1 MTEEKT
7 LLIIDDEQ
15 SIRDAL
21 KQLFE
26 IEGYSVQCFSS
37 ATPALKKLSRQ
48 FSGVVLC
55 DINMPEINGIQFL
68 EQVMQFDSE
77 LPVVFLTGFA
87 DVEVAV
93 KAIQKGAYDFF
104 EKPVSEPL
112 LDCIE
117 RALDKRRLVM
127 ENRELKAQV
136 KKKSAPGVRI
146 LGETKQM
153 QQMLYLLDA
162 VIDTPADVLIEG
174 ETGTGKELV
183 ARYLHDHSERSNH
196 NFVAINCG
204 AIPEELIE
212 SELFGAK
219 SGAFTGAKE
228 SREGKFSFAQG
239 GTVFLDEIE
248 AMSAALQVKLL
259 RVLEERSVTPVGSNT
274 AIALDIRV
282 VAATKV
288 DLQTLVAQGKFRSD
302 LFYRLNLVK
311 VMIPSLRSRKADIPL
326 LYKHFSSIAATRFHK
341 PMQPISP
348 ELEAQLLAQDWPGNV
363 RELRNHAERHILLG
377 GAMTASNNIQSNLSD
392 ETLSLAEKV
401 SYYEQSLIEEA
412 LAQSQGSIKDA
423 MNLLKVPRKTLY
435 DKMSK
440 YGLNRT
446 MFTND
451 DG

>member
-153 QQMLYLLDA
+153 QQMLHLLDA

-377 GAMTASNNIQSNLSD
+377 GAMTASNNMQSNLSD

>member
-1 MTEEKT
+1 MTENKT
-7 LLIIDDEQ
+7 LLIIDDEP
-15 SIRDAL
+15 SILDAL

-26 IEGYSVQCFSS
+26 IEGYEVHCYTN
-37 ATPALKKLSRQ
+37 AAPALKKLSRQ
-48 FSGVVLC
+48 FQGVVLC
-55 DINMPEINGIQFL
+55 DINMPEMNGIEFL
-68 EQVMQFDSE
+68 EQLTQFDSE
-77 LPVVFLTGFA
+77 LPVVFLTGYA

-127 ENRELKAQV
+127 ENRALKAQV

-153 QQMLYLLDA
+153 QQMLHLLDA
-162 VIDTPADVLIEG
+162 IIDTPADVLIEG

-183 ARYLHDHSERSNH
+183 ARYLHDHSQRSKH

-219 SGAFTGAKE
+219 SGAYTGAKE

-239 GTVFLDEIE
+239 GTLFLDEIE

-259 RVLEERSVTPVGSNT
+259 RVLEERSVTPVGSNIS
-274 AIALDIRV
+274 IALDIRV

-288 DLQTLVAQGKFRSD
+288 ELHELVEQGKFRSD
-302 LFYRLNLVK
+302 LYYRLNLVK
-311 VMIPSLRSRKADIPL
+311 VKIPPLRSRKADIPL

-348 ELEAQLLAQDWPGNV
+348 ELESQLLAQPWPGNV

-377 GAMTASNNIQSNLSD
+377 GAMSD
-392 ETLSLAEKV
+392 SSINPTWSEDTLSLAEKV

-412 LAQSQGSIKDA
+412 LAQSQGSIKEA
-423 MNLLKVPRKTLY
+423 MSLLQIPRKTLY
-435 DKMSK
+435 DKMNK

-446 MFTND
+446 MFAGGD
-451 DG
+451 

>member
-7 LLIIDDEQ
+7 LLIIDDEH

-55 DINMPEINGIQFL
+55 DINMPEVNGIQFL

-153 QQMLYLLDA
+153 QQMLHLLDA

-274 AIALDIRV
+274 AIALEIRV

-377 GAMTASNNIQSNLSD
+377 GAMTTSNMQSNLSD

-435 DKMSK
+435 DKMIK

>member
-1 MTEEKT
+1 MTEEKA

-55 DINMPEINGIQFL
+55 DINMPEVNGIQFL

-153 QQMLYLLDA
+153 QQMLHLLDA
-162 VIDTPADVLIEG
+162 VIGTPADVLIEG

-377 GAMTASNNIQSNLSD
+377 GAMTASNNMQSNLSD

>member
-55 DINMPEINGIQFL
+55 DINMPEVNGIQFL

-153 QQMLYLLDA
+153 QQMLHLLDA

-348 ELEAQLLAQDWPGNV
+348 ELEAQLLSQDWPGNV

-377 GAMTASNNIQSNLSD
+377 GAMTTSNMQSNLSD

>member
-1 MTEEKT
+1 MIEEKT

-37 ATPALKKLSRQ
+37 AAPALKKLSRQ
-48 FSGVVLC
+48 FQGVVLC

-153 QQMLYLLDA
+153 QQMLHLLDA

-377 GAMTASNNIQSNLSD
+377 GAMTANNNIQSNLSD

>member
-55 DINMPEINGIQFL
+55 DINMPEVNGIQFL

-153 QQMLYLLDA
+153 QQMLHLLDA

-435 DKMSK
+435 DKMRDRKSVV
-440 YGLNRT
+440 
-446 MFTND
+446 
-451 DG
+451 

>member
-55 DINMPEINGIQFL
+55 DINMPEVNGIQFL

-153 QQMLYLLDA
+153 QQMLHLLDA

>member
-55 DINMPEINGIQFL
+55 DINMPEVNGIQFL

-153 QQMLYLLDA
+153 QQMLHLLDA

-423 MNLLKVPRKTLY
+423 MNLLKVPRDRK
-435 DKMSK
+435 SVV
-440 YGLNRT
+440 
-446 MFTND
+446 
-451 DG
+451 

>member
-37 ATPALKKLSRQ
+37 AAPALKKLTRQ
-48 FSGVVLC
+48 FQGVVLC

-127 ENRELKAQV
+127 ENRQLKAQV

-153 QQMLYLLDA
+153 QQMLHLLDA

-341 PMQPISP
+341 PMQPVSP

-377 GAMTASNNIQSNLSD
+377 GAMTANNNIQSNLSD

>member
-37 ATPALKKLSRQ
+37 ATPVLKKLSRQ

-55 DINMPEINGIQFL
+55 DINMPEVNGIQFL
-68 EQVMQFDSE
+68 DQVMQFDSE

-153 QQMLYLLDA
+153 QQMLHLLDA

-377 GAMTASNNIQSNLSD
+377 GAMTASNNMQSNLSD

>member
-55 DINMPEINGIQFL
+55 DINMPEVNGIQFL

-153 QQMLYLLDA
+153 QQMLHLLDA

-446 MFTND
+446 MFTKD

>member
-55 DINMPEINGIQFL
+55 DINMPEVNGIQFL

-153 QQMLYLLDA
+153 QQMLHLLDA

-377 GAMTASNNIQSNLSD
+377 GAMTTSNMQSNLSD

-435 DKMSK
+435 DKMNK

>member
-55 DINMPEINGIQFL
+55 DINMPEVNGIQFL
-68 EQVMQFDSE
+68 EQVVQFDSE

-377 GAMTASNNIQSNLSD
+377 GAMTASNMQNNLSD

>member
-55 DINMPEINGIQFL
+55 DINMPEVNGIQFL

-153 QQMLYLLDA
+153 QQMLHLLDA

-377 GAMTASNNIQSNLSD
+377 GAMTASNNIQNNLSD
-392 ETLSLAEKV
+392 ETLGLAEKV

>member
-21 KQLFE
+21 TQLFE

-55 DINMPEINGIQFL
+55 DINMPEVNGIQFL
-68 EQVMQFDSE
+68 EQVVQFDSE

-377 GAMTASNNIQSNLSD
+377 GAMTASNMQNNLSD

>member
-37 ATPALKKLSRQ
+37 AAPALKKLSRQ
-48 FSGVVLC
+48 FQGVVLC
-55 DINMPEINGIQFL
+55 DINMPELNGIQFL

-153 QQMLYLLDA
+153 QQMLHLLDA

-377 GAMTASNNIQSNLSD
+377 GAMTASNMQSNLSD

-423 MNLLKVPRKTLY
+423 MHLLKVPRKTLY

>member
-55 DINMPEINGIQFL
+55 DINMPEVNGIQFL

-153 QQMLYLLDA
+153 QQMLHLLDA

-377 GAMTASNNIQSNLSD
+377 GAMTASNNIQNNLSD

>member
-48 FSGVVLC
+48 FGGVVLC
-55 DINMPEINGIQFL
+55 DINMPEVNGIQFL

-153 QQMLYLLDA
+153 QQMLHLLDA

-377 GAMTASNNIQSNLSD
+377 GAMTASNNMQSNLSD

>member
-55 DINMPEINGIQFL
+55 DINMPEVNGIQFL
-68 EQVMQFDSE
+68 DQVMQFDSE

-153 QQMLYLLDA
+153 QQMLHLLDA

-377 GAMTASNNIQSNLSD
+377 GAMTASNNMQSNLSD

>member
-55 DINMPEINGIQFL
+55 DINMPEVNGIQFL

-153 QQMLYLLDA
+153 QQMLHLLDA

-377 GAMTASNNIQSNLSD
+377 GAMTASNNMQSNLSD

>member
-26 IEGYSVQCFSS
+26 IEGYSVQCFSN
-37 ATPALKKLSRQ
+37 AAPALKKLTRQ
-48 FSGVVLC
+48 FQGVVLC

-153 QQMLYLLDA
+153 QQMLHLLDA

-341 PMQPISP
+341 PMQPVSP

-377 GAMTASNNIQSNLSD
+377 GAMTANNNIQSNLSD

>member
-55 DINMPEINGIQFL
+55 DINMPEVNGIQFL
-68 EQVMQFDSE
+68 DQVMQFDSE

-153 QQMLYLLDA
+153 QQMLHLLDA

-377 GAMTASNNIQSNLSD
+377 GAMTASNNMQSNLSD

-451 DG
+451 DR

>member
-68 EQVMQFDSE
+68 ELVMQFDSE

-377 GAMTASNNIQSNLSD
+377 GAMTASNMQNNLSD

>member
-37 ATPALKKLSRQ
+37 AAPALKKLSRQ
-48 FSGVVLC
+48 FQGVVLC
-55 DINMPEINGIQFL
+55 DINMPDLNGIQFL

-153 QQMLYLLDA
+153 QQMLHLLDA

-377 GAMTASNNIQSNLSD
+377 GAMTASNMQSNLSD

-423 MNLLKVPRKTLY
+423 MHLLKVPRKTLY

>member
-37 ATPALKKLSRQ
+37 AAPALKKLSRQ

-153 QQMLYLLDA
+153 QQMLHLLDA

-341 PMQPISP
+341 PMQPVSP

-377 GAMTASNNIQSNLSD
+377 GAMTTSNMQSNLSD

>member
-55 DINMPEINGIQFL
+55 DINMPEVNGIQFL
-68 EQVMQFDSE
+68 DQVMQFDSE

-153 QQMLYLLDA
+153 QQMLHLLDA

-446 MFTND
+446 MFTKD

>member
-55 DINMPEINGIQFL
+55 DINMPEVNGIQFL

-153 QQMLYLLDA
+153 QQMLHLLDA

-377 GAMTASNNIQSNLSD
+377 GAMTASNNMQSNLSD

-446 MFTND
+446 MFTKD

>member
-68 EQVMQFDSE
+68 ELVMQFDSE

>member
-153 QQMLYLLDA
+153 QQMLHLLDA

-377 GAMTASNNIQSNLSD
+377 GAMAASNNMQSNLSD

>member
-68 EQVMQFDSE
+68 EQVVQFDSE

-377 GAMTASNNIQSNLSD
+377 GAMTASNMQNNLSD

>member
-55 DINMPEINGIQFL
+55 DINMPEVNGIQFL

-112 LDCIE
+112 LDCIA

-153 QQMLYLLDA
+153 QQMLHLLDA

-183 ARYLHDHSERSNH
+183 ARYLHDHSARSNH

-377 GAMTASNNIQSNLSD
+377 GAMTTSNMQSNLSD

-435 DKMSK
+435 DKMNK

>member
-55 DINMPEINGIQFL
+55 DINMPEVNGIQFL
-68 EQVMQFDSE
+68 DQVMQFDSE

-153 QQMLYLLDA
+153 QQMLHLLDA

>member
-37 ATPALKKLSRQ
+37 AMPALKKLSRQ

-55 DINMPEINGIQFL
+55 DINMPEVNGIQFL

-153 QQMLYLLDA
+153 QQMLHLLDA

-377 GAMTASNNIQSNLSD
+377 GAMTASNNMQSNLSD